1 MKKRIGIIAIIV
13 AVCLFIAAGI
23 CFFIYKS
30 EMDKYEQDEK
40 AVQAIADK
48 IIDDEP
54 VPTISNDTYKKSY
67 VNADAVSNDVSDN
80 VSDDMQ
86 YDNDGAQYYS
96 DDDGDYLYDPD
107 YYLKRHID
115 FDYLQSINKDATRWL
130 TIPGTNVDYYVM
142 QEPVVGESYYLWR
155 NIYGN
160 SSSWGSLLSP
170 AIPGGGDSAHTL
182 IFGHHMID
190 GSVAFSSFSNY
201 YYSDAYNA
209 NAYRDVYVYYPDHSE
224 RWKVWAACDGYSSDG
239 VYNIPSDLGSNS
251 YVDLIQSMKSK
262 ARYKLGSA
270 PDSNT
275 KTLVMST
282 CNGWYAGSNVRFY
295 VVCKPDVGYNYTDKK
310 VFTIK

>member
-1 MKKRIGIIAIIV
+1 MKKRIGIIAIIL
-13 AVCLFIAAGI
+13 AVCLFIAAVV

-40 AVQAIADK
+40 AVQAIADE
-48 IIDDEP
+48 ITDDEP
-54 VPTISNDTYKKSY
+54 VPTISNDTYEKSY
-67 VNADAVSNDVSDN
+67 VNADDVSDN
-80 VSDDMQ
+80 VQ

-107 YYLKRHID
+107 YYLKRRID

-142 QEPVVGESYYLWR
+142 QEPVVGQSYYLWR

-224 RWKVWAACDGYSSDG
+224 RWKVWAACDGYSSDR

-251 YVDLIQSMKSK
+251 YADLIQSMK
-262 ARYKLGSA
+262 RA

-295 VVCKPDVGYNYTDKK
+295 VVCKPDVGYNYADKK